1 MQHLKSIGLFV
12 FLLLSVS
19 AMALTDSTGLKI
31 MSNDKVF
38 IVHQV
43 EKGQG
48 LYSISK
54 RYKVSVPDIEAFNPD
69 VKTAG
74 IKVDQY
80 IFIPTKIS
88 KADAEKMIAN
98 AEKKKEA
105 KENGTIGPK
114 NKDDNVVWYTVKA
127 GETLFSI
134 SRLEQC
140 EFTIDEIK
148 RWNSLKSNSL
158 SEGQKLIIA
167 FREKVKVKDDPVTI
181 DEINDV
187 VSGRDGDK
195 TKGDTAQ
202 VIWSDVTTTGLATYM
217 PDPPSDEGKSLALYN
232 NVEVGSIIR
241 IENLANNKA
250 TYAKVIGPLAGNEKK
265 DVVIVLTESASKR
278 LEVNDKI
285 FRVEIVYSND
295 EL

>member
-1 MQHLKSIGLFV
+1 
-12 FLLLSVS
+12 
-19 AMALTDSTGLKI
+19 

-48 LYSISK
+48 LYAISK

-74 IKVDQY
+74 IKIDQY
-80 IFIPTKIS
+80 IFIPTQIS

-98 AEKKKEA
+98 AEKQKEA

-167 FREKVKVKDDPVTI
+167 FREEVKVKDVPVTV

-187 VSGRDGDK
+187 VSGGDGDK

-232 NVEVGSIIR
+232 NVEVGSIVR

>member
-1 MQHLKSIGLFV
+1 MQHLKSIGIIA

-31 MSNDKVF
+31 MSNNKVF

-54 RYKVSVPDIEAFNPD
+54 RYKVSVPDIEVYNPD

-80 IFIPTKIS
+80 IFIPTNIA
-88 KADAEKMIAN
+88 KADAEKLIAD
-98 AEKKKEA
+98 ADKKKKA

-134 SRLEQC
+134 SRLDQC
-140 EFTIDEIK
+140 KFTIDEIK
-148 RWNSLKSNSL
+148 RWNSLKTNSL
-158 SEGQKLIIA
+158 SEGQKIIIA
-167 FREKVKVKDDPVTI
+167 FRDKVKVKDDPVTV
-181 DEINDV
+181 DEIKDV
-187 VSGRDGDK
+187 VAGGEGEER
-195 TKGDTAQ
+195 KGDTTQ
-202 VIWSDVTTTGLATYM
+202 VIWSDVTTTGLATYI
-217 PDPPSDEGKSLALYN
+217 PDPPSGEGKSLALYN
-232 NVEVGSIIR
+232 NVEIGSIVR

-278 LEVNDKI
+278 LDVSDKI

-295 EL
+295 QL

>member
-1 MQHLKSIGLFV
+1 MQHLKSIGLFA

-80 IFIPTKIS
+80 IFIPTQIS
-88 KADAEKMIAN
+88 KAEAEKMIAN

-167 FREKVKVKDDPVTI
+167 FREEVKVKDDPVTV

-187 VSGRDGDK
+187 VSGGDGDK

-202 VIWSDVTTTGLATYM
+202 VIWSDVSTTGLATYM

-232 NVEVGSIIR
+232 NVEVGSIVR